1 KKSYYKMEIH
11 KKRCKV
17 KAEQALY
24 QVAKLMLRCTSSSLL
39 FRLYLLKNQNR
50 CNNDAVSLLNAI
62 LSRRD
67 MLRDLLM
74 ALIAALI
81 IELSKNVVRL

>member
-1 KKSYYKMEIH
+1 VYESIPF
-11 KKRCKV
+11 
-17 KAEQALY
+17 
-24 QVAKLMLRCTSSSLL
+24 KLCVLREVLIGPMISPSLL
-39 FRLYLLKNQNR
+39 FRLYLLHPR
-50 CNNDAVSLLNAI
+50 YNNDAESLLNAI

-81 IELSKNVVRL
+81 IELSKNVMSL